1 VSTPGPSNAAAVEN
15 LFRRE
20 AGRISAAVVRLVGLA
35 HLDLAEDVVNDALVQ
50 ALEVWKFRGV
60 PDNPTAWLI
69 AAAKHRAI
77 DVIRRE
83 RTARRFAPEVA
94 DQLSTEWSLVPTVA
108 AAFEEK
114 EIVDA
119 ELRVMF
125 ELCHGRL
132 PEETQVMVILKYL
145 CGFGVRELAQVFL
158 SSEDAVEKRLVR
170 ARATLQAAGG
180 LADPGDAARVR
191 ERAPAVCRALYLM
204 FSEGYHGS
212 HPQAAVR
219 EELCTEAL
227 RLGALLA
234 DHPVTGVAEAQG
246 LLALMC
252 LLGARLPARRDAGG
266 DLVPL
271 DEQDRTRWDAA
282 LNARG
287 LAALAASVTGGEVS
301 EMQLEAAIAAQHA
314 VAPSVEA
321 TDWTAIVALYDRL
334 AALRPSPVVALNRAV
349 AVGFARGP
357 AAGLAE
363 VDAIESL
370 GRLEDYLFLAATR
383 ADLLRRDGRPREAL
397 PHYRR
402 ARELAR
408 NAPERRFFDRRLAEC
423 GEGSGG

>member
-1 VSTPGPSNAAAVEN
+1 VSTSGASSAAVEN

-20 AGRISAAVVRLVGLA
+20 AGRISAVVLRLVGFR
-35 HLDLAEDVVNDALVQ
+35 HLDLAEDIVHDALVQ
-50 ALEVWKFRGV
+50 ALEVWKYAGL
-60 PDNPTAWLI
+60 PDNPAAWLTR
-69 AAAKHRAI
+69 AAKNRAI

-83 RTARRFAPEVA
+83 RTARRFAPELA

-108 AAFEEK
+108 AAFEDH

-119 ELRVMF
+119 ELRLMF
-125 ELCHGRL
+125 ELCDGRL
-132 PEETQVMVILKYL
+132 PEEAQVMVMLKYL
-145 CGFGVRELAQVFL
+145 CGFGVREIAQAFL
-158 SSEDAVEKRLVR
+158 SGEDAVEKRLGR

-180 LADPGDAARVR
+180 LAPLGDAGRVRARVT
-191 ERAPAVCRALYLM
+191 AVCRALYLM

-212 HPQAAVR
+212 DPQAVVR
-219 EELCTEAL
+219 EELCSEAL
-227 RLGALLA
+227 RLAALLA
-234 DHPVTGVAEAQG
+234 GHPVTGVAEAKG

-252 LLGARLPARRDAGG
+252 LLAARLPARRDAHG

-271 DEQDRTRWDAA
+271 DEQDRARWDAA

-287 LAALAASVTGGEVS
+287 LAALAESAADGAVS
-301 EMQLEAAIAAQHA
+301 EMHLEAAIAAHHA

-321 TDWTAIVALYDRL
+321 TDWPAIVALYDRL

-357 AAGLAE
+357 DAGLAE
-363 VDAIESL
+363 IDAIERV
-370 GRLEDYLFLAATR
+370 GRLDDYLFLAAAR
-383 ADLLRRDGRPREAL
+383 GDLLRRAGRGSQAL

-408 NAPERRFFDRRLAEC
+408 NDPERRFFDRRLREC
-423 GEGSGG
+423 GGA

>member
-1 VSTPGPSNAAAVEN
+1 VSTPASNSATVEN

-20 AGRISAAVVRLVGLA
+20 AGRISAAVVRLVGFA
-35 HLDLAEDVVNDALVQ
+35 HLDLAEDVVHDALVQ
-50 ALEVWKFRGV
+50 ALEVWKFRGI
-60 PDNPTAWLI
+60 PDNPAAWLM

-119 ELRVMF
+119 ELRLMF
-125 ELCHGRL
+125 ELCQSRL

-145 CGFGVRELAQVFL
+145 CGFGVHELAQVFL
-158 SSEDAVEKRLVR
+158 SGEDAIEKRLVR
-170 ARATLQAAGG
+170 ARGTLQAVGG
-180 LADPGDAARVR
+180 LAELGDAGRVR
-191 ERAPAVCRALYLM
+191 ERAGAVCRALYLM

-212 HPQAAVR
+212 HPEAAVR
-219 EELCTEAL
+219 EELCAEAL
-227 RLGALLA
+227 RLAALLA
-234 DHPVTGVAEAQG
+234 DHPVTGVGEAKG

-252 LLGARLPARRDAGG
+252 LLAARLPARRDGHG

-271 DEQDRTRWDAA
+271 DEQDRSRWDAE

-287 LAALAASVTGGEVS
+287 LAALAASAAGGEVS
-301 EMQLEAAIAAQHA
+301 EMQLEAAIAAHHA

-321 TDWTAIVALYDRL
+321 TDWSAIVLLYDRL

-349 AVGFARGP
+349 AIGFLRGP

-363 VDAIESL
+363 IDAIESL
-370 GRLEDYLFLAATR
+370 GRLDDYLFLAATR

-408 NAPERRFFDRRLAEC
+408 NDPERRFFDRRLAEC
-423 GEGSGG
+423 GEARGDG

>member
-1 VSTPGPSNAAAVEN
+1 VSTPASNSTTVEN

-35 HLDLAEDVVNDALVQ
+35 HLDLAEDVVHDALVQ
-50 ALEVWKFRGV
+50 ALEVWKFRGI
-60 PDNPTAWLI
+60 PDNPAAWLM

-119 ELRVMF
+119 ELRLMF
-125 ELCHGRL
+125 ELCQGRL
-132 PEETQVMVILKYL
+132 PEETQVMVILRYL
-145 CGFGVRELAQVFL
+145 CGFGVHELAQVFL
-158 SSEDAVEKRLVR
+158 SGEDAIEKRLGR
-170 ARATLQAAGG
+170 ARGTLQAAGG
-180 LADPGDAARVR
+180 LVDLADARRVR
-191 ERAPAVCRALYLM
+191 ERAGAVCRALYLM

-212 HPQAAVR
+212 HPESAVR
-219 EELCTEAL
+219 EELCAEAL
-227 RLGALLA
+227 RLAALLA
-234 DHPVTGVAEAQG
+234 DHPVTGVGEAKG

-252 LLGARLPARRDAGG
+252 LLAARLPARRDGRG
-266 DLVPL
+266 DLLPL
-271 DEQDRTRWDAA
+271 DEQDRTLWDAD

-287 LAALAASVTGGEVS
+287 LAALAASAAGGEVS
-301 EMQLEAAIAAQHA
+301 EMQLEAAIAAHHA

-321 TDWTAIVALYDRL
+321 TDWNAIVLLYDRL

-349 AVGFARGP
+349 AIAFARGP

-363 VDAIESL
+363 IDAIESL
-370 GRLEDYLFLAATR
+370 GRLDDYLFLAATR

-408 NAPERRFFDRRLAEC
+408 NDPERRFFDRRLAEC
-423 GEGSGG
+423 GEERGDG